1 MRVDAAMEVLA
12 GTGAEG
18 RDRGV
23 GTERRERAGLFQR
36 GAHAVG

>member
-1 MRVDAAMEVLA
+1 MEILA
-12 GTGAEG
+12 GSGAEG

-36 GAHAVG
+36 RAHAIG